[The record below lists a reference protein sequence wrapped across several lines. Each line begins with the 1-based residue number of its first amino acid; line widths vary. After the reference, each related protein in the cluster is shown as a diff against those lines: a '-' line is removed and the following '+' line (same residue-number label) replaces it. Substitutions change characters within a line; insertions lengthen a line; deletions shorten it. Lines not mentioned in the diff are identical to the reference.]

1 MISLVNTR
9 SIQNPSLLSQD
20 APAPCLISKVPLGVR
35 RAMCSHSTRAPAS
48 TESSLSAVGVV
59 VPYPVPWVPCCHA
72 VLDPY
77 HCPLLISDSFWFS
90 CILALVSCILYP
102 CTFRPWGTKD
112 PLLGHATSSSILWL
126 TCSLLPSELGAQ
138 SQMGL
143 ESPKSIWMFLPPL
156 TSTEYAVS
164 LGVGQRFFHTPHSA
178 PANFLCLLPV

>member
-72 VLDPY
+72 VLCF
-77 HCPLLISDSFWFS
+77 HLCNLSVLPLKKMYLKNRRQWKEINGKWWLNSEKASPVELQNKSPFGIISRVLKRKGDKW
-90 CILALVSCILYP
+90 
-102 CTFRPWGTKD
+102 
-112 PLLGHATSSSILWL
+112 LLRVHRM
-126 TCSLLPSELGAQ
+126 SELEGIWKIRAN
-138 SQMGL
+138 SSFYTEGSKNW
-143 ESPKSIWMFLPPL
+143 EKSSVFLKSRL
-156 TSTEYAVS
+156 WS
-164 LGVGQRFFHTPHSA
+164 
-178 PANFLCLLPV
+178 